1 MGSAGDLLPGTQ
13 VGVDSEFDQ
22 ARCDADV
29 SRIVMVLQ
37 GASLRDTDSYF
48 LGEC

>member
-13 VGVDSEFDQ
+13 VGVDSEFD
-22 ARCDADV
+22 
-29 SRIVMVLQ
+29 RIVMVLQ